1 MVDNLMKSNDMH
13 KIMFKLGKS
22 EREAKIKEIQNMIGM
37 TSALGMSK
45 ESVNDF
51 VTALNKAGLDLT
63 PQERVSNVGNVSVG
77 IGLLQEYTKSVGIDF
92 EKETGMTQKD
102 IQDFAMLQLKDYNEL
117 SDAEKESKASYM
129 MKLGDVKLKADQRSQ
144 ELAKSKEGD
153 TQAEKSQKE
162 QISLQSAFYKTA
174 ISDTIFKAGD
184 DFKTAFS
191 SAGERDSE
199 KNKLKREQVSG
210 ESDMETYERL
220 KLENLQDIEEKQ
232 SGMWNSIIGDL
243 SGFDNFMKAFNA
255 SLAGGL
261 TQGIGSLAWSV
272 VETIATLGGFS
283 ATMGAMGITFT
294 GISGLLASA
303 GTMVTTAMTWM
314 GGIVEGFVAMASSA
328 TTWVSGA
335 VAGLSGA
342 VESIGVFLGTAVEG
356 IGAFMGTVGAWMAS
370 AAEGVGVAAAW
381 ISGAAIGVGEF
392 VATIGAWIGGL
403 AEAGGVLGTI
413 VGGLWSFFTA
423 LTPLG
428 RILGLVATAATA
440 AYGAFKFFTGSSD
453 EPEEPTDT
461 NPTDAIY
468 PPPTTTTNNIPIEN
482 HPQQTQFVSSSIE
495 VSNLKIITDS
505 LDKNFANFFE
515 HINKLDLQS
524 SIIAGNV
531 RKVLEQFNNTTSP
544 NISQNNVVLP
554 DDFDI
559 DAISNSSQKLKE
571 SMIPSNNI
579 APDFINS
586 KIAENNA
593 NYTPNTTITT
603 PENKSL
609 SDMITNADIFDM
621 LASIDAKLVD
631 LSQIKLIL
639 STIFKNPDGQGL
651 RVIDE
656 IGNKTISQI
665 MELYQTQI
673 NEKPKEPPKEEKR

>member
-1 MVDNLMKSNDMH
+1 
-13 KIMFKLGKS
+13 
-22 EREAKIKEIQNMIGM
+22 
-37 TSALGMSK
+37 
-45 ESVNDF
+45 
-51 VTALNKAGLDLT
+51 
-63 PQERVSNVGNVSVG
+63 
-77 IGLLQEYTKSVGIDF
+77 
-92 EKETGMTQKD
+92 
-102 IQDFAMLQLKDYNEL
+102 
-117 SDAEKESKASYM
+117 
-129 MKLGDVKLKADQRSQ
+129 
-144 ELAKSKEGD
+144 
-153 TQAEKSQKE
+153 
-162 QISLQSAFYKTA
+162 
-174 ISDTIFKAGD
+174 
-184 DFKTAFS
+184 
-191 SAGERDSE
+191 
-199 KNKLKREQVSG
+199 
-210 ESDMETYERL
+210 
-220 KLENLQDIEEKQ
+220 
-232 SGMWNSIIGDL
+232 
-243 SGFDNFMKAFNA
+243 
-255 SLAGGL
+255 
-261 TQGIGSLAWSV
+261 
-272 VETIATLGGFS
+272 
-283 ATMGAMGITFT
+283 
-294 GISGLLASA
+294 
-303 GTMVTTAMTWM
+303 
-314 GGIVEGFVAMASSA
+314 
-328 TTWVSGA
+328 
-335 VAGLSGA
+335 